1 MTFPLTREDVSL
13 IVEALE
19 LIGNDAASLL
29 KKRLLSHYSLIQEE
43 DQEWQSS
50 VTDQVSFFFFK
61 FVSQVRP
68 GLYLL
73 QHTPSNPT
81 TIDPHGPHGANC
93 PRRGGALVAGARWT
107 IGENTARSS
116 NVSAEA
122 IIGSI
127 ASFDASQRMDLT
139 SWISSIL
146 GAIKGVGNEKGS
158 GLPSLM
164 ERCATFSGIGVGW
177 NFMTMVSRLQL
188 AVICLRYVFG
198 MLSLCVTHAHAINFI

>member
-1 MTFPLTREDVSL
+1 MRRS
-13 IVEALE
+13 
-19 LIGNDAASLL
+19 
-29 KKRLLSHYSLIQEE
+29 
-43 DQEWQSS
+43 
-50 VTDQVSFFFFK
+50 
-61 FVSQVRP
+61 
-68 GLYLL
+68 LYLL
-73 QHTPSNPT
+73 QHTPSNPAP
-81 TIDPHGPHGANC
+81 IGPHGPHGANC

-107 IGENTARSS
+107 IGENTAHSS

>member
-1 MTFPLTREDVSL
+1 MAVICDRSGE
-13 IVEALE
+13 
-19 LIGNDAASLL
+19 
-29 KKRLLSHYSLIQEE
+29 
-43 DQEWQSS
+43 
-50 VTDQVSFFFFK
+50 FFFFQ
-61 FVSQVRP
+61 FVSRVRRS
-68 GLYLL
+68 LYLL
-73 QHTPSNPT
+73 QHTPSNPAP
-81 TIDPHGPHGANC
+81 IDPHGPHGANC

-122 IIGSI
+122 VIGSI

>member
-43 DQEWQSS
+43 VQN
-50 VTDQVSFFFFK
+50 VTDQVSFFFFQ
-61 FVSQVRP
+61 FVSQVRRS
-68 GLYLL
+68 LYLL
-73 QHTPSNPT
+73 QHTPSNPAP
-81 TIDPHGPHGANC
+81 IDPHGPHGANC

-198 MLSLCVTHAHAINFI
+198 MLSLCITHAHAINFI

>member
-29 KKRLLSHYSLIQEE
+29 KKRLLSHYSLIQEV
-43 DQEWQSS
+43 QN
-50 VTDQVSFFFFK
+50 VTDQVSFFFFQ
-61 FVSQVRP
+61 FVSQVRRS
-68 GLYLL
+68 LYLL
-73 QHTPSNPT
+73 QHTPSNPAP
-81 TIDPHGPHGANC
+81 IDPHGPHGANC

-146 GAIKGVGNEKGS
+146 GAIKGVGNEKGN

-198 MLSLCVTHAHAINFI
+198 MLSLCITHAHAINFI